1 MKIKYLQWEL
11 VFFKENYGK
20 ISGCQTFSYSK
31 TVSGEN
37 LLSVTPGSLRTLCT
51 RSAKQTTLEF
61 FHFLEALEDCK

>member
-1 MKIKYLQWEL
+1 MKTKYLQKEL
-11 VFFKENYGK
+11 VFSKENYGK

-51 RSAKQTTLEF
+51 RSAKRTTLEF

>member
-11 VFFKENYGK
+11 VFCKENYGK

-37 LLSVTPGSLRTLCT
+37 LLSVTPGSLRTLYKVSET
-51 RSAKQTTLEF
+51 DNVGIFSLSGSA
-61 FHFLEALEDCK
+61 